1 MLLAEEKTPCQ
12 RELEVAK
19 LQVLSQVDSCNPVF
33 IPRWV
38 PTCIITYWYLL
49 SSLFPSSPKNKSF
62 FTKKCNILSCDKFDL
77 DLIFWTLEGKG
88 QRILSGKVRILEVKN
103 LSCHFVTLSWSNLL
117 NTILNWLSVP
127 YDILSAFT
135 SMGLIFD
142 YLMGN
147 FV

>member
-1 MLLAEEKTPCQ
+1 MIKVNKKIMLLAEEKTPCQ

-19 LQVLSQVDSCNPVF
+19 LQVLSQVDSCNPIF

-38 PTCIITYWYLL
+38 PTCIIIYWYLL

-88 QRILSGKVRILEVKN
+88 QRILSGKVRVLEVKN

-117 NTILNWLSVP
+117 NWIDWVFHMI
-127 YDILSAFT
+127 Y
-135 SMGLIFD
+135 
-142 YLMGN
+142 YLHLRQW
-147 FV
+147 V